1 MTMKTNNPDKTMTT
15 SNPTTANPAV
25 NSDNADNSTTAD
37 TLFIEETAT
46 PAQSKQQRISVKQ
59 RKLDFEEYKSAYLTP
74 MKIADR
80 HSLNI
85 SNATWQLLER
95 FSRILGERGSSVG
108 CYAERIIKTHFD
120 AYGSDLEAWRKI

>member
-1 MTMKTNNPDKTMTT
+1 MNTDNSNNT
-15 SNPTTANPAV
+15 NPAI
-25 NSDNADNSTTAD
+25 NSDNTADNTNLFNDEQPDTAH
-37 TLFIEETAT
+37 T
-46 PAQSKQQRISVKQ
+46 KQQRVSVKQ
-59 RKLDFEEYKSAYLTP
+59 RKLDFEEYKSEYLIP

-108 CYAERIIKTHFD
+108 SYAERIIKAHFD
-120 AYGSDLEAWRKI
+120 AYESDLEAWRKL

>member
-1 MTMKTNNPDKTMTT
+1 MKTDKI
-15 SNPTTANPAV
+15 PTTDNINNSTPAV
-25 NSDNADNSTTAD
+25 NSDNNSVGDNSTTTD
-37 TLFIEETAT
+37 TLFAEEAASTAQ
-46 PAQSKQQRISVKQ
+46 PKQQRASVRQ
-59 RKLDFEEYKSAYLTP
+59 RKLDFEEYKSAYLAP

-108 CYAERIIKTHFD
+108 SYAERIIKAHLE
-120 AYGSDLEAWRKI
+120 AYVPDLEAWRKL

>member
-1 MTMKTNNPDKTMTT
+1 MTMKTNNTDKTMTT
-15 SNPTTANPAV
+15 DNLNKSNPAV
-25 NSDNADNSTTAD
+25 NSDNTTDSTNLFNDEQPDTAQ
-37 TLFIEETAT
+37 
-46 PAQSKQQRISVKQ
+46 PKQQRVSVRQ
-59 RKLDFEEYKSAYLTP
+59 RKLDFEEYKSAYLVP
-74 MKIADR
+74 IKIADR

-108 CYAERIIKTHFD
+108 SYAERIIKAHFD

>member
-1 MTMKTNNPDKTMTT
+1 MTT
-15 SNPTTANPAV
+15 DNFNNSNPAV
-25 NSDNADNSTTAD
+25 NCDKTAD
-37 TLFIEETAT
+37 STNLFNDEQTDTAQ
-46 PAQSKQQRISVKQ
+46 PKQQRVSVKQ
-59 RKLDFEEYKSAYLTP
+59 RKLDFEEYKSAYLIP

-108 CYAERIIKTHFD
+108 SYAERIIKAHFD
-120 AYGSDLEAWRKI
+120 AYESDLEAWRKL

>member
-1 MTMKTNNPDKTMTT
+1 MNTDNLNNT
-15 SNPTTANPAV
+15 NPAV
-25 NSDNADNSTTAD
+25 NSDNAADSTNLFNDGQPDTA
-37 TLFIEETAT
+37 L
-46 PAQSKQQRISVKQ
+46 PKQQRVSLKQ
-59 RKLDFEEYKSAYLTP
+59 RKLDFEEYKSAYLLP

-108 CYAERIIKTHFD
+108 SYAEQIIKAHLD
-120 AYGSDLEAWRKI
+120 AYESDLEAWRKL

>member
-1 MTMKTNNPDKTMTT
+1 MKTNNTNKTMNTDNLNNT
-15 SNPTTANPAV
+15 NPAV
-25 NSDNADNSTTAD
+25 NSDNAADSTNLFNDGQSDTAH
-37 TLFIEETAT
+37 
-46 PAQSKQQRISVKQ
+46 SKQQRVSVKQ
-59 RKLDFEEYKSAYLTP
+59 RKLDFEEYKSAYLLP

-108 CYAERIIKTHFD
+108 SYAERIIKAHLD

>member
-1 MTMKTNNPDKTMTT
+1 MKTNNPDKTITT
-15 SNPTTANPAV
+15 DNSNNPNPAV
-25 NSDNADNSTTAD
+25 NSDNADNSTITD
-37 TLFIEETAT
+37 TLFTEETALT
-46 PAQSKQQRISVKQ
+46 AQPKQQRVSVKQ

-108 CYAERIIKTHFD
+108 SYAERIIKAHLD
-120 AYGSDLEAWRKI
+120 AYSSDLEAWRKI

>member
-1 MTMKTNNPDKTMTT
+1 MTMKTNNTDKTMTT
-15 SNPTTANPAV
+15 DNSNNFTPAV
-25 NSDNADNSTTAD
+25 NSDNADNHTTAD
-37 TLFIEETAT
+37 TPFTEETAST
-46 PAQSKQQRISVKQ
+46 SQPKQQRVSVKQ

-108 CYAERIIKTHFD
+108 SYAERIIKAHFD
-120 AYGSDLEAWRKI
+120 AYESDLEAWRKL

>member
-1 MTMKTNNPDKTMTT
+1 MVSDNSNNP
-15 SNPTTANPAV
+15 NFAV
-25 NSDNADNSTTAD
+25 NSDSTVDSSNLFNDGQPDTA
-37 TLFIEETAT
+37 L
-46 PAQSKQQRISVKQ
+46 PKQQRVSIKQ
-59 RKLDFEEYKSAYLTP
+59 RKLDIEEYKSAYLTP

-108 CYAERIIKTHFD
+108 CYAERIIKAHFD
-120 AYGSDLEAWRKI
+120 AYESDLEAWRKL

>member
-1 MTMKTNNPDKTMTT
+1 MTT
-15 SNPTTANPAV
+15 QNPTTANPAV
-25 NSDNADNSTTAD
+25 NSDNTADNTNLFNDGQPDTAH
-37 TLFIEETAT
+37 
-46 PAQSKQQRISVKQ
+46 SKQQRVSVKQ
-59 RKLDFEEYKSAYLTP
+59 RKLDFEEYKSAYLLP

-108 CYAERIIKTHFD
+108 SYAEQIIKAHFD
-120 AYGSDLEAWRKI
+120 AYESDLEAWRKI